1 MGCFIKA
8 LRAEVKVRLSASQT
22 ANDAGQ
28 IVYGVQPQLTCG
40 TRSSRD
46 ADWSRL
52 SRAWLPARE
61 ASLRRLLLN
70 VRGSARALMEA
81 IALSCDRSPEP
92 PPFSPL
98 IVTLVSIA
106 LVVGARLAGLQI
118 GAILNTSESNAEDRL
133 TARQR
138 EERPARH
145 STLDCRASGAAQRRV
160 WTTPRCA
167 SPATTLSS
175 FSWSGTNRVQ
185 PGTEAARFTSF
196 HFS

>member
-1 MGCFIKA
+1 MFHQGVARRGERLLDPRLKQRTRRVKLFMAFNHSLPAAQGPAVTRTGLVSLEHGFLRERQACGGCSIQCA
-8 LRAEVKVRLSASQT
+8 WGRASL
-22 ANDAGQ
+22 DAGH
-28 IVYGVQPQLTCG
+28 
-40 TRSSRD
+40 
-46 ADWSRL
+46 
-52 SRAWLPARE
+52 RA
-61 ASLRRLLLN
+61 
-70 VRGSARALMEA
+70 
-81 IALSCDRSPEP
+81 SCDRSPEP

-106 LVVGARLAGLQI
+106 LVVGARLAGLQSGVI
-118 GAILNTSESNAEDRL
+118 FNTSKSNAEDRL

-196 HFS
+196 HLS